1 MEVIGLA
8 PPLHQAGQL
17 YAGSGLPSW
26 LHDTDP
32 DQRVRR
38 VIAHRLFSLLMI
50 YYIYILYLHVAI
62 LFII

>member
-17 YAGSGLPSW
+17 YAGASSYS
-26 LHDTDP
+26 TSA
-32 DQRVRR
+32 
-38 VIAHRLFSLLMI
+38 IFLLMI

>member
-8 PPLHQAGQL
+8 PPWATLR
-17 YAGSGLPSW
+17 PSW

-38 VIAHRLFSLLMI
+38 VIAHRLFFLLMI